1 LLNAFL
7 RLEDAHM
14 CKLVCCS
21 GAGTSSFSSVA
32 SRTHGEA
39 TSIDSS
45 CGTAIPSRVARA
57 YTVEGNE
64 YTTEEI
70 DTVGHVQCT
79 HTHNHCHTIDV
90 AAPWSQRG
98 AITHATEIPGRRCD
112 RR

>member
-1 LLNAFL
+1 MVRMHQSTRA
-7 RLEDAHM
+7 
-14 CKLVCCS
+14 
-21 GAGTSSFSSVA
+21 VA
-32 SRTHGEA
+32 LQY
-39 TSIDSS
+39 
-45 CGTAIPSRVARA
+45 PRA
-57 YTVEGNE
+57 SPGFTVEGNE